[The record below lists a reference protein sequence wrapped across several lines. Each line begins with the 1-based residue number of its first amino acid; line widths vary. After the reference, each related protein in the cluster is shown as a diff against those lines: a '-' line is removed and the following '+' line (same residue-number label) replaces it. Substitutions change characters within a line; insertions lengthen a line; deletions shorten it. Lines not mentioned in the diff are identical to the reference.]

1 MGKDATYYRLM
12 DADLKFRNDTS
23 EEETKDFLVNRPF
36 WNCLL
41 SELPLHS
48 VDKLVRLIAVH
59 LLHFMLQVRQ
69 NSNPESC
76 P

>member
-1 MGKDATYYRLM
+1 MGKDATYCRLM
-12 DADLKFRNDTS
+12 DADLKFRNDPS

-36 WNCLL
+36 WTCLL

-48 VDKLVRLIAVH
+48 VDKHARLIAAHSLH
-59 LLHFMLQVRQ
+59 LIQVRQ